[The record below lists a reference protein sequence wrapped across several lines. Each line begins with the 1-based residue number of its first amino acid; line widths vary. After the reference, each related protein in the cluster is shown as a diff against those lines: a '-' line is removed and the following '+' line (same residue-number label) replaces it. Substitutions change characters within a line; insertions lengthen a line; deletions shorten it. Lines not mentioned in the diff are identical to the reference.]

1 MRSGNKRR
9 RPVEFY
15 SFQFIGTSL
24 VGTLTSAL
32 VSTYAPLHTQV
43 AVIGTFISI
52 LAGLIFSYA
61 SQEELR
67 EGRREAAFEKL
78 VVPLSLASDKG
89 LFGVYGE
96 LCKRLLNISQ
106 NTDDILRDLALLRLS
121 QIDMELEKL
130 GRGEIVFPTTE
141 SWRTVYERILTSD
154 GIQRYR
160 SVSWVKSAA
169 YWQDQPGQRSTK
181 LNIRLRKEGLT
192 IERIAIIRDELWP
205 VDKER
210 PTALIAQWLESQIS
224 AGIEVGVLRESELAN
239 EPDLK
244 HDFGIYGSRAIGV
257 QEIDANARTER
268 FTLYFDGPT
277 VELFNVRWQKLR
289 LFSRVYSNVSR

>member
-1 MRSGNKRR
+1 MKSGDKRH

-24 VGTLTSAL
+24 VGALTIAL
-32 VSTYAPLHTQV
+32 VSTYAPLDTQV
-43 AVIGTFISI
+43 AVLGTFISI

-61 SQEELR
+61 SQEEHR
-67 EGRREAAFEKL
+67 ERRREVAFEKL

-89 LFGVYGE
+89 LFSVYAE
-96 LCKRLLNISQ
+96 LCKRLLRISQ
-106 NTDDILRDLALLRLS
+106 NTDEILRDLALLRLS

-141 SWRTVYERILTSD
+141 SWRTVYERILTSPD
-154 GIQRYR
+154 IQRYR
-160 SVSWVKSAA
+160 SVSWVKSPA
-169 YWQDQPGQRSTK
+169 YWQDQPGRRSTE
-181 LNIRLRKEGLT
+181 LNIRLRKEGLA
-192 IERIAIIRDELWP
+192 IERIAIIRDQLWP

-210 PTALIAQWLESQIS
+210 PTTPIAQWLDAQTA
-224 AGIEVGVLRESELAN
+224 AGIEVGILRESELAN

-268 FTLYFDGPT
+268 FTLYFDRPT
-277 VELFNVRWQKLR
+277 VDLFNVRWQELR
-289 LFSRVYSNVSR
+289 LFSRSY